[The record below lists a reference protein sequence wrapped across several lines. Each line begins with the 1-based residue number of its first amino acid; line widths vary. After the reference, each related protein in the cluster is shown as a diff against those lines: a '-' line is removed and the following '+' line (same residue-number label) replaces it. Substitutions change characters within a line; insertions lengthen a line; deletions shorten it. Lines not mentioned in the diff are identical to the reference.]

1 MKRNT
6 KSGTAAAA
14 GGPGFHKG
22 VFPMGHIRAAAGFC
36 GACIAF
42 YIGAGFATMQE
53 IMQYEVSYGS
63 RFTVVLAA
71 AMLIYLYTNL
81 SFATN
86 GSRLKLQRGG
96 EIYRHYC
103 GKTLGAF
110 YDYFSAFFCYMC
122 FIVMCGGA
130 NATASQQ
137 WGLPNGA
144 GAVILTVLVTATAV
158 LGLNGILTTLSKVGP
173 VVVAAILLIAGITV
187 LRSHGGF
194 AENLRAID
202 AGMYDLPQVGGGNPL
217 AAGASYGGFVIL
229 WFASFLAEIGGKNR
243 LREVNTGI
251 LLSLVFIAGASA
263 MCCVALISRVEL
275 TAYADIPALVLADA
289 IHPLAS
295 QVFALIIFCG
305 TYTASVPLLWT
316 GVGRLAKEGTRRCRL
331 LTVLGGVIACASACF
346 LPYKGLVNVLYG
358 LNGYL
363 GFLLVAFMVV
373 KDLGCLFRGAKE
385 RAAGRG
391 ESEGLGL
398 KESK

>member
-202 AGMYDLPQVGGGNPL
+202 AGMIACPVVCLLPGGDRRKKQ
-217 AAGASYGGFVIL
+217 AAGGQHRYFIVPGVYCRRVRHVLRGSDQPGGADRLCGYSRPGTGGRHPSSGQPGFC
-229 WFASFLAEIGGKNR
+229 ADYFLRDLHGLRATAVDGSWPLGQGGDAPLPAADRSGRRDR
-243 LREVNTGI
+243 LRKR
-251 LLSLVFIAGASA
+251 LL
-263 MCCVALISRVEL
+263 
-275 TAYADIPALVLADA
+275 PAL
-289 IHPLAS
+289 
-295 QVFALIIFCG
+295 
-305 TYTASVPLLWT
+305 
-316 GVGRLAKEGTRRCRL
+316 
-331 LTVLGGVIACASACF
+331 
-346 LPYKGLVNVLYG
+346 
-358 LNGYL
+358 
-363 GFLLVAFMVV
+363 
-373 KDLGCLFRGAKE
+373 
-385 RAAGRG
+385 
-391 ESEGLGL
+391 
-398 KESK
+398 

>member
-103 GKTLGAF
+103 GKTLGA
-110 YDYFSAFFCYMC
+110 
-122 FIVMCGGA
+122 
-130 NATASQQ
+130 
-137 WGLPNGA
+137 
-144 GAVILTVLVTATAV
+144 
-158 LGLNGILTTLSKVGP
+158 
-173 VVVAAILLIAGITV
+173 
-187 LRSHGGF
+187 
-194 AENLRAID
+194 
-202 AGMYDLPQVGGGNPL
+202 
-217 AAGASYGGFVIL
+217 SYGGFVIL

-243 LREVNTGI
+243 LREVNAGI

-263 MCCVALISRVEL
+263 MCCAALISRVEL

-373 KDLGCLFRGAKE
+373 KDLDCLFRGAKE
-385 RAAGRG
+385 RAAGGG
-391 ESEGLGL
+391 EI
-398 KESK
+398 